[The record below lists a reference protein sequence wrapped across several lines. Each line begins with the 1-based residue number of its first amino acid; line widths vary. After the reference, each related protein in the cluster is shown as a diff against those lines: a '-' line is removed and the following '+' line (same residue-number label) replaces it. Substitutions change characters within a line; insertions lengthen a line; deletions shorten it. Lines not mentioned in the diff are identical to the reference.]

1 MCILGIKIIVQKD
14 HKNNLFSG
22 IRKPSYLNLIPIK
35 NYHNFYKNPITI
47 EGNILFDFDRI
58 RCMFI
63 TFVCFSNLI
72 KVLNTLH
79 ENIEGERQRK
89 SEKLFL
95 YTVHTCYD
103 VPRVWGMIY
112 FVFY

>member
-1 MCILGIKIIVQKD
+1 
-14 HKNNLFSG
+14 
-22 IRKPSYLNLIPIK
+22 
-35 NYHNFYKNPITI
+35 
-47 EGNILFDFDRI
+47 
-58 RCMFI
+58 MFI
-63 TFVCFSNLI
+63 PFVCFSNLI
-72 KVLNTLH
+72 KVLSTLH

-103 VPRVWGMIY
+103 VPRVLGMIY